1 MSKKSTYKVIAEA
14 IAFDGLKTMK
24 MPTARVSH
32 RRLTVDEIKE
42 CILEE
47 FGDAK
52 DAADE
57 EVLEPKKGWGDAEIA
72 KEVDWIKKLD
82 IKEFFKK

>member
-1 MSKKSTYKVIAEA
+1 MKKSVFKIMAEA
-14 IAFDGLKTMK
+14 FTFGGLKKTNLSTKRVDSRK
-24 MPTARVSH
+24 M
-32 RRLTVDEIKE
+32 TVDEIKK

-52 DAADE
+52 DAKDE
-57 EVLEPKKGWGDAEIA
+57 EVLEPKKGWGDTEIL
-72 KEVDWIKKLD
+72 KNIDFIKALD

>member
-1 MSKKSTYKVIAEA
+1 MKKSVFKTIAEA
-14 IAFDGLKTMK
+14 FAFDGLRGAK
-24 MPTARVSH
+24 MPTKRVDT
-32 RRLTVDEIKE
+32 RKLTVDEIKQ

-47 FGDAK
+47 FGEAK
-52 DAADE
+52 DADDE

-72 KEVDWIKKLD
+72 KEIDWIKKLD